1 MRFLELD
8 AWLSWL
14 ETLHPQSIELGL
26 DRVSAVARALGVD
39 SLQATTITVAGT
51 NGKGSVVAAL
61 QVLLQEPHEACALP
75 RVGVYTSPH
84 LQRFNERVMI
94 DGGEVS
100 DDSLCAAFEAVDRA
114 RFTANVAQD
123 EPVSLS

>member
-14 ETLHPQSIELGL
+14 ETLHPKSIELGL
-26 DRVSAVARALGVD
+26 DRVAKVARALSVD

-61 QVLLQEPHEACALP
+61 
-75 RVGVYTSPH
+75 
-84 LQRFNERVMI
+84 
-94 DGGEVS
+94 
-100 DDSLCAAFEAVDRA
+100 
-114 RFTANVAQD
+114 
-123 EPVSLS
+123 